1 MNTPILSIGIIFKND
16 IRCIERC
23 LSSLE
28 PLRKALPCQLVMADT
43 GSADG
48 GRAVAERYADILIDF
63 PWVDDFAAAR
73 NAVLDRC
80 TGEWYLT
87 VDTDEWLD
95 PQFGELID
103 FLNSGKSREFD
114 ECSVIQRNYQDA
126 QFRDYGDFFA
136 PRMARRQNGQL
147 RYKGAIH
154 EVFVYP
160 GQGSPKSHALG
171 GVILHHD
178 GYIDVT
184 PEHRMKKNQRNM
196 ELLEKALA
204 KDPENIRLLV
214 ECIDSSRDPEEESLY
229 AERTHDLLRREEGNC
244 PLVRY
249 SIAYHRC
256 LLAYG
261 RSRDLDKVL
270 ACYQEWKVYS
280 PQSALLRM
288 DGEAL
293 AASAAYQK
301 DKFEEALAHI
311 ENYWLAQ
318 KEKASGADLRRSDR
332 LHSQYHTDN
341 HSWRSNL
348 KAMEFSCLRNLERF
362 EEADMLLDKVVLEEL
377 LLKDRGFMVMEVL
390 KQPERLRQS
399 ADFLRRNWDFFL
411 DEAAWRET
419 GEEDSRQIAMGD
431 FIKML
436 LNYLSRVGRDGWT
449 ILEQMGDCAPGRS
462 ARIVLSDDA
471 GAIAREWAHVA
482 DWERMFPQAYL
493 HTMELRLPLPEG
505 FYRQNSEQMSALAAA
520 LAKQPSLPRTTLD
533 WLEHIDPPATPGQ
546 LAWQLDL
553 AIAALRA
560 HGWTDDVPVGQGL
573 CAHYAALSAT
583 WLDNVYNPE
592 LLNAEDVAVLP
603 GMHRFAWHLRQALAA
618 WEKGDELGYVRS
630 LRTALD
636 AAPAMK
642 ETVDFLLEHKPRT
655 AAQRQLEELAGQV
668 RAILARYAPDDPAV
682 QAIKASPAYQKVA
695 HLLTQ
700 QETPAAAPQALN
712 EPLVSSSALEEA
724 LAGSRE
730 DIEASIR
737 KSMGRWGREIQNVRT
752 EYWEK
757 YPLWGKNE
765 AEVTANLTAALAG
778 HSGDFLW
785 LFHRLGDEQS
795 RRVLTAVVRNWRF
808 YEKEQLEQVIDQK
821 NDDYFDR
828 ALLHCDENEV
838 VADLGAYVGDTFL
851 AYVKNYG
858 SMAYRRYYCYEITKE
873 SFDALSMVTAAYP
886 RVELRRKGAGD
897 APGVMSL
904 AAGADASANVLTSA
918 GRAEGETVDVVP
930 LDQDIT
936 EPLTLIK
943 MDIEGAEQ
951 AALRGCARHIRQDR
965 PKLALSVYHN
975 FEDLWKLPRMIDEM
989 APGYRFYLRYHGGAL
1004 WPSEIT
1010 LLALP
1015 QEQNI
1020 EGD

>member
-43 GSADG
+43 GSTDG
-48 GRAVAERYADILIDF
+48 SRAVAERYADVLFDF
-63 PWVDDFAAAR
+63 QWVNDFAAAR
-73 NAVLDRC
+73 NAVLDRS
-80 TGEWYLT
+80 TGEWCLT

-95 PQFGELID
+95 PQFEELVS
-103 FLNSGKSREFD
+103 FLKGPHQNRFD
-114 ECSVIQRNYQDA
+114 VGSVIQRNYQDKSMKN
-126 QFRDYGDFFA
+126 YGDFFA
-136 PRMARRQNGQL
+136 MRMGRRYGGAL
-147 RYKGAIH
+147 RFKGMIH
-154 EVFVYP
+154 ETITFTDRENL
-160 GQGSPKSHALG
+160 HHIALPHT
-171 GVILHHD
+171 ILHHD
-178 GYIDVT
+178 GYAEVSSGHMREKRRRNMILLRAELEKT
-184 PEHRMKKNQRNM
+184 PED
-196 ELLEKALA
+196 L
-204 KDPENIRLLV
+204 RLLGL
-214 ECIDSSRDPEEESLY
+214 CIDSAESPEEQRAY
-229 AERTHDLLRREEGNC
+229 ADRTYAILQRQNEPEIIGML
-244 PLVRY
+244 
-249 SIAYHRC
+249 
-256 LLAYG
+256 
-261 RSRDLDKVL
+261 
-270 ACYQEWKVYS
+270 
-280 PQSALLRM
+280 
-288 DGEAL
+288 
-293 AASAAYQK
+293 AYQK
-301 DKFEEALAHI
+301 CMKVFYNNREMDRVMECYEAWKAYSPESALFMLDGESMAAVACYEKKDYRTALKHI
-311 ENYWLAQ
+311 DRRHQAL
-318 KEKASGADLRRSDR
+318 KEVRSGTDTRRSDR
-332 LHSQYHTDN
+332 LYSQYDTVGPK
-341 HSWRSNL
+341 WKSNFNAIEL
-348 KAMEFSCLRNLERF
+348 QSLCAITRF
-362 EEADMLLDKVVLEEL
+362 KEADRLLSGVRPEEL
-377 LLKDRGFMVMEVL
+377 LLKDRGFMVLEVL
-390 KQPERLRQS
+390 KHPDRLRQS
-399 ADFLRRNWDFFL
+399 AAFLRRCWDFFL

-419 GEEDSRQIAMGD
+419 GEESARLQAQAD
-431 FIKML
+431 FIRML
-436 LNYLSRVGRDGWT
+436 LNYLSRAGRDGWNV
-449 ILEQMGDCAPGRS
+449 LEQMGDCAPGRS

-482 DWERMFPQAYL
+482 DWEQMFPQAYL
-493 HTMELRLPLPEG
+493 HTMELRLPLPEA
-505 FYRQNSEQMSALAAA
+505 FYRQPAEQMSALAAA

-533 WLEHIDPPATPGQ
+533 WLDHIDPPATPGQ

-560 HGWTDDVPVGQGL
+560 HGWSDDVPVGQGL

-592 LLNAEDVAVLP
+592 LLNSEDIAVLP
-603 GMHRFAWHLRQALAA
+603 SMHRFAWHLRQALAA

-668 RAILARYAPDDPAV
+668 RAILARYVPDDPAV

-737 KSMGRWGREIQNVRT
+737 KSMGRWGREIQNART
-752 EYWEK
+752 QYWEK

-778 HSGDFLW
+778 HGGDFLW

-886 RVELRRKGAGD
+886 RVVLRRKGAGD

-904 AAGADASANVLTSA
+904 AAGADASANALTSA
-918 GRAEGETVDVVP
+918 GCAEGETVDIVP

>member
-43 GSADG
+43 GSTDG
-48 GRAVAERYADILIDF
+48 SRAVAERYADILIDF

-95 PQFGELID
+95 PQFEELTNFMKSD
-103 FLNSGKSREFD
+103 EQGKYD
-114 ECSVIQRNYQDA
+114 LANLIQRNYQD
-126 QFRDYGDFFA
+126 REMRSYGDFFA
-136 PRMARRQNGQL
+136 MRLGRRRKGKL
-147 RYKGAIH
+147 RYEGAIH
-154 EVFVYP
+154 EVLAFTDRP
-160 GQGSPKSHALG
+160 AKSVRALPH
-171 GVILHHD
+171 VLLHHD
-178 GYIDVT
+178 GYLNVT
-184 PEHRMKKNQRNM
+184 DKHIEEKKKRNM
-196 ELLEKALA
+196 VLLRRALEKEPKNL
-204 KDPENIRLLV
+204 RTLLH
-214 ECIDSSRDPEEESLY
+214 CIDSVETEWEEEKY
-229 AERTHDLLRREEGNC
+229 VERAERILRDERRQQKTFNM
-244 PLVRY
+244 
-249 SIAYHRC
+249 IAYQKCMQSHYMRQRMGQALRC
-256 LLAYG
+256 YE
-261 RSRDLDKVL
+261 
-270 ACYQEWKVYS
+270 EWKAVYAGR
-280 PQSALLRM
+280 SALLQL
-288 DGEAL
+288 DGEAI
-293 AASAAYQK
+293 AAIASYVRDEFEAALEHIAQYYQAVERK
-301 DKFEEALAHI
+301 KG
-311 ENYWLAQ
+311 
-318 KEKASGADLRRSDR
+318 GADLNYSDR
-332 LHSQYHTDN
+332 LYAQYNTDN
-341 HSWRSNL
+341 EQWRSNL
-348 KAMEFSCLRNLERF
+348 RAIEFQSLCKLERF
-362 EEADMLLDKVVLEEL
+362 AEADSLLQNIDIKEL
-377 LLKDRGFMVMEVL
+377 KFKDRGSMVMEVL

-436 LNYLSRVGRDGWT
+436 LNYLSRVGRDGWNV
-449 ILEQMGDCAPGRS
+449 LEQMGDCAPGRS

-482 DWERMFPQAYL
+482 DWEQMFPQAYL

-533 WLEHIDPPATPGQ
+533 WLDHIDPPATPGQ

-737 KSMGRWGREIQNVRT
+737 KSMGRWGREIQNART
-752 EYWEK
+752 QYWEK

-778 HSGDFLW
+778 HGGDFLW

-886 RVELRRKGAGD
+886 RVVLRRKGAGD